1 MFHAKEYVKA
11 ESLEQAY
18 ELNQKRSNV
27 LAGGM
32 MWLKMSSGNRNTVI
46 DLSGLGLDQ
55 IEETEDEFRI
65 GCMCSL
71 RQLEL
76 HKGLNQYF
84 DGAFRECTRWIV
96 GTQFRNSATV
106 GGSVFGRFGF
116 SDVLTMLLALD
127 TEVELFKGGRVC
139 LSDFV
144 KMPKDRDILVR
155 IIIKK
160 IPLKVAYLSHR
171 NTKTDFPVLA
181 CCIRLSENGVRAV
194 YGARPAK
201 AFLLEDEEGLL
212 AGMETMS
219 SEEKKTAVQKF
230 ADYAARKVPTF
241 GNMRG
246 SAEYRTLLVKVLTRR
261 ALEAVGGMTDEN

>member
-96 GTQFRNSATV
+96 GTQFRNGATV

-160 IPLKVAYLSHR
+160 TPLKVVYLSQR
-171 NTKTDFPVLA
+171 NSKTDFPVLA

-201 AFLLEDEEGLL
+201 AFLLEDEDGLL

>member
-1 MFHAKEYVKA
+1 M
-11 ESLEQAY
+11 
-18 ELNQKRSNV
+18 
-27 LAGGM
+27 
-32 MWLKMSSGNRNTVI
+32 
-46 DLSGLGLDQ
+46 
-55 IEETEDEFRI
+55 RI
-65 GCMCSL
+65 
-71 RQLEL
+71 
-76 HKGLNQYF
+76 
-84 DGAFRECTRWIV
+84 V
-96 GTQFRNSATV
+96 
-106 GGSVFGRFGF
+106 
-116 SDVLTMLLALD
+116 
-127 TEVELFKGGRVC
+127 
-139 LSDFV
+139 
-144 KMPKDRDILVR
+144 
-155 IIIKK
+155 
-160 IPLKVAYLSHR
+160 YLSQR

>member
-1 MFHAKEYVKA
+1 M
-11 ESLEQAY
+11 Q
-18 ELNQKRSNV
+18 
-27 LAGGM
+27 
-32 MWLKMSSGNRNTVI
+32 NRTILTAI
-46 DLSGLGLDQ
+46 DLCDLKLDQ
-55 IEETEDEFRI
+55 IEETENEIII
-65 GCMCSL
+65 GSMVSL

-76 HKGLNQYF
+76 HRGLNNYTQNSVR
-84 DGAFRECTRWIV
+84 DAVKDIV
-96 GTQFRNSATV
+96 GVQFRNLATV
-106 GGSVFGRFGF
+106 GGSIWGRFGF

-160 IPLKVAYLSHR
+160 TPLKVAYLSQR

-212 AGMETMS
+212 AGMGTMS
-219 SEEKKTAVQKF
+219 VEERKTAVQKF

>member
-160 IPLKVAYLSHR
+160 TPLKVSYLSHR

-219 SEEKKTAVQKF
+219 SEEKKTAVQEF

-246 SAEYRTLLVKVLTRR
+246 SAEYRTLLVKVLTTR